1 VQATDG
7 YLYGTTADGGAWG
20 HGTAFRMSLDG
31 EVTVIHDFAGGPLDA
46 DRPVSA
52 LVEYGGAFYGM
63 AGDGDPS
70 GTIYRMTP
78 GGDVTVLHSFDTFDG
93 DYSYVGV
100 TGLVLSSDG
109 NFYGTTLN
117 SGKGLTGVF
126 FRLSPSG
133 AFTVLHE
140 FPPDVEEPYTV

>member
-1 VQATDG
+1 A
-7 YLYGTTADGGAWG
+7 GGA
-20 HGTAFRMSLDG
+20 
-31 EVTVIHDFAGGPLDA
+31 LDA
-46 DRPVSA
+46 DHPASA

-63 AGDGDPS
+63 AGGYPS

-78 GGDVTVLHSFDTFDG
+78 GGDVTVLRSFVTFDG

-117 SGKGLTGVF
+117 SGKGLTGQF
-126 FRLSPSG
+126 YRLSPSG
-133 AFTVLHE
+133 VFTVLHE
-140 FPPDVEEPYTV
+140 FPPNVEMPPTTLIEARDGAFYSGGYTGIFRLTRDGTVTKIHSFDNAFEG